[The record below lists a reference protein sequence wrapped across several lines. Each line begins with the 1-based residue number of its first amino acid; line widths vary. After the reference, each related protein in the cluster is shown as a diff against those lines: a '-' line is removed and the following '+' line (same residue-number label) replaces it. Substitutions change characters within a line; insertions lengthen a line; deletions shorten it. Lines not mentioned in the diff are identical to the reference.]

1 MVQPTRTPPTV
12 PLGLAL
18 AAALCLVAL
27 VLAVGV
33 NPLSNNDIWMHITTG
48 RLILERHAVHT
59 VDEYSFTR
67 TGAPYVAHEWLAQV
81 AFAILYALGGV
92 GALIALKPIALAAAA
107 GLVALTAR
115 ELGAGPVAAFWGS
128 VLAIVS
134 MTSHLYTRPHLFT
147 FVGLAASGWLLARR
161 RRGDRR
167 AVWALAGLEMIWVN
181 LHGGFALGIVLA
193 AAMGAFIVAGAM
205 ALAAMINPRGP
216 GLFSSIIF
224 IIGSSEPGHRHLIQE
239 WFSPFEEPFVGSF
252 HFWIYVVVLALSL
265 AGAGWSLIGR
275 PKAERSPAVAVTLL
289 LFAGLSVTSKR
300 HASLLGIVA
309 APWLALWGS
318 GLAASF
324 RREGAARASR
334 GLAASSAAAIALASA
349 AWSFGVPHESGAW
362 RKPGGG
368 VGPNVPVAAMDA
380 ALSYGLKGN
389 CFASFAFAGY
399 VVHRAWPGTRVF
411 IDSRTEVYGGPFLK
425 QYTDAVGDPDRMA
438 SLLRAWPMDY
448 AILSYKLEQVEAPVM
463 ALRADPRWALI
474 YFDDLAMIFAKRD
487 SAAAGAAGVYELADP
502 YLFLSG
508 RARMSDDPA
517 LAVRETRRALEA
529 APASRVAL
537 LMHGTALQADGRD
550 REAVV
555 ALEQVAAAFPRG
567 DPARPIVLGLLGT
580 SYAALGE
587 RAKAEEALEEM
598 LAILPDS
605 RFARQE
611 LDKLRAPPGR

>member
-1 MVQPTRTPPTV
+1 MPR
-12 PLGLAL
+12 GLAL
-18 AAALCLVAL
+18 SAGLCLVVLA
-27 VLAVGV
+27 LAVGV
-33 NPLSNNDIWMHITTG
+33 NPLSNNDIWLHVTTG
-48 RLILERHAVHT
+48 RLILERHVVPT

-67 TGAPYVAHEWLAQV
+67 AGAPYVAHEWLAQV
-81 AFAILYALGGV
+81 AFAILHALGGT
-92 GALIALKPIALAAAA
+92 GALIALKPIALAVAAS
-107 GLVALTAR
+107 LVALTAR
-115 ELGAGPVAAFWGS
+115 ELGAGPAASFWGGA
-128 VLAIVS
+128 LAIVS

-147 FVGLAASGWLLARR
+147 FVGLAATGWLLARR

-167 AVWALAGLEMIWVN
+167 AAWALVGVEMLWAN

-193 AAMGAFIVAGAM
+193 AAMGAFTVAGAM
-205 ALAAMINPRGP
+205 ALAAMVNPRGP
-216 GLFSSIIF
+216 GLFSFLIV
-224 IIGSSEPGHRHLIQE
+224 SSDPGHRRLIQE

-252 HFWIYVVVLALSL
+252 HFWIYAAVLALSL
-265 AGAGWSLIGR
+265 AGAAWSLIR
-275 PKAERSPAVAVTLL
+275 KRKAGRSPAPVVALL

-318 GLAASF
+318 ELAASF

-334 GLAASSAAAIALASA
+334 GLAASSAAALALAAA

-362 RKPGGG
+362 RMPGGG

-389 CFASFAFAGY
+389 CFASYAFAGY
-399 VVHRAWPGTRVF
+399 VVHRAWPQTRVF
-411 IDSRTEVYGGPFLK
+411 IDSRTEVYGGPFIE
-425 QYTDAVGDPDRMA
+425 QYTAAMGDPDRMA
-438 SLLRAWPMDY
+438 SLMRTWPMDY
-448 AILSYKLEQVEAPVM
+448 AIVSYKLEQAEGPVM

-487 SAAAGAAGVYELADP
+487 SAAAGAGGVYDVADP

-517 LAVRETRRALEA
+517 RAVRETRRALEA

-550 REAVV
+550 REAVA
-555 ALEQVAAAFPRG
+555 ALEQVSAAFPRG
-567 DPARPIVLGLLGT
+567 DPARPIVLGLLGA

-587 RAKAEEALEEM
+587 RAKAEAALEEI

-611 LDKLRAPPGR
+611 LDKLRAQPGR